1 MSDIKIKNISI
12 KHFRGISK
20 EITIDTS
27 DKKNYCSY
35 ILFGDNGCGKSSI
48 LEAIELATTANS
60 LNKNNS
66 LISFNDAVKA
76 EINIELSD
84 GSITTSSITH
94 VYDENSDKWRYE
106 KNLKR
111 NRIFCYAPFILRRAD
126 ILTFWYT
133 ESQQRLKVFINANN
147 VSKAEENTNSEIEFF
162 EQKYISLSTKKT
174 ELLNSLCKEFNID
187 SNNISRMDNFLEEY
201 SKSYNQKFFS
211 SRQEKR
217 NFVLAKRIQEIEL
230 KIKDAKKKIRETKHK
245 LNLAN
250 TSNGT
255 KYAPLR
261 KKLIDISNGITKA
274 FIELSSNTQYVEF
287 ISLEIGA
294 QSEISLLFTAQLKN
308 GQKINPQYVF
318 SEANNDLLALL
329 VYLEFLY
336 SAEADGQGKVLVLD
350 DVFQSV
356 DSTIRFKVM
365 QYILKRFEGWQF
377 FITTHDRLWKEQI
390 QQLFK
395 TRNIPLRVSEIKT
408 WSFEDGPT
416 LVSSKNMYDEKLE
429 TAILNNSSVEICAA
443 AGYLIEYICDNLSWI
458 LKISIQRKYGDKY
471 TIGDLWP
478 GIYKVC
484 KKSTKKELFD
494 NLNDL
499 IMLRNLVGCHYN
511 EWAMNLS
518 QSEARDFG
526 KAVLDVYK
534 VVYNKETG
542 KWIKGIQDI
551 T

>member
-1 MSDIKIKNISI
+1 
-12 KHFRGISK
+12 
-20 EITIDTS
+20 
-27 DKKNYCSY
+27 
-35 ILFGDNGCGKSSI
+35 
-48 LEAIELATTANS
+48 
-60 LNKNNS
+60 
-66 LISFNDAVKA
+66 
-76 EINIELSD
+76 
-84 GSITTSSITH
+84 
-94 VYDENSDKWRYE
+94 
-106 KNLKR
+106 
-111 NRIFCYAPFILRRAD
+111 
-126 ILTFWYT
+126 
-133 ESQQRLKVFINANN
+133 
-147 VSKAEENTNSEIEFF
+147 
-162 EQKYISLSTKKT
+162 
-174 ELLNSLCKEFNID
+174 
-187 SNNISRMDNFLEEY
+187 
-201 SKSYNQKFFS
+201 
-211 SRQEKR
+211 
-217 NFVLAKRIQEIEL
+217 
-230 KIKDAKKKIRETKHK
+230 
-245 LNLAN
+245 
-250 TSNGT
+250 
-255 KYAPLR
+255 
-261 KKLIDISNGITKA
+261 
-274 FIELSSNTQYVEF
+274 
-287 ISLEIGA
+287 
-294 QSEISLLFTAQLKN
+294 
-308 GQKINPQYVF
+308 
-318 SEANNDLLALL
+318 
-329 VYLEFLY
+329 
-336 SAEADGQGKVLVLD
+336 
-350 DVFQSV
+350 
-356 DSTIRFKVM
+356 M

-542 KWIKGIQDI
+542 KWIKGIEDI